1 MYGMDVTGSS
11 SGNNEKQS
19 SRKKEPKP
27 SSYVPKTSQ
36 TTVAPNAA
44 DMLNSLFTGASKASD
59 INTLLYG
66 KQDLSSYFGNQ
77 GVSSSGNTQ
86 TTSKINNST
95 SGGGITSAFD
105 YSSLFSTMSPA
116 KLQVYFF
123 KQIVTCNI
131 LSKFLLKIFRKCLQ
145 CSLKENILIHWL
157 KPLSLQTICT
167 CLHL

>member
-1 MYGMDVTGSS
+1 MSGAKDFSSLFGPMYGMDVTGSS

-19 SRKKEPKP
+19 SRKKEPKS
-27 SSYVPKTSQ
+27 SSYVPKNSQ

-77 GVSSSGNTQ
+77 GAVSTSSNTS
-86 TTSKINNST
+86 TTSKVNNST

-116 KLQVYFF
+116 KLQV
-123 KQIVTCNI
+123 
-131 LSKFLLKIFRKCLQ
+131 R
-145 CSLKENILIHWL
+145 
-157 KPLSLQTICT
+157 
-167 CLHL
+167 